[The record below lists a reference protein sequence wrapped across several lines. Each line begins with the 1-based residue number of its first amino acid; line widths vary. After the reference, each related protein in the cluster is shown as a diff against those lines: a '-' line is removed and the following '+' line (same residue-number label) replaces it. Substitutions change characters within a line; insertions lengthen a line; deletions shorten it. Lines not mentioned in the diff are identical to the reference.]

1 MKPLSSKQGL
11 QENQVCDFEEAA
23 AKTFS
28 QRRSRSSTPGYT
40 AEGFDEENGSR
51 AA

>member
-11 QENQVCDFEEAA
+11 QENQVFEEAA